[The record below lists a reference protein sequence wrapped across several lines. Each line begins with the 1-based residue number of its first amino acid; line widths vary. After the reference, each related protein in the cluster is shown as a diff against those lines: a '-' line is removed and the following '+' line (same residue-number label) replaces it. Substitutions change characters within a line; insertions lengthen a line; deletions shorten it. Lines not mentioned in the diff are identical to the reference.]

1 MKDLI
6 ARNSMR
12 KMKTRARRFDGLLVL
27 CFFLLLL
34 ATPGIAQKPQIAHA
48 TIPFE
53 FWIGSTQLPAGD
65 YQIEHEVSPDLVFF
79 RLKGGKTANEAYM
92 LPIDEDP
99 VKESDFKL
107 VFKTQNGEH
116 YLYEVW
122 GKYGKRI
129 LTSAYGLSNPTRENR

>member
-1 MKDLI
+1 
-6 ARNSMR
+6 MR
-12 KMKTRARRFDGLLVL
+12 IKKTRAGFNGLLL
-27 CFFLLLL
+27 ICFFLLLL
-34 ATPGIAQKPQIAHA
+34 AAPGFAQKQQIAQAA
-48 TIPFE
+48 IPFQ

-65 YQIEHEVSPDLVFF
+65 YQIEHEVTPNLVFF

-99 VKESDFKL
+99 VKESDYKL

-122 GKYGKRI
+122 GRYGKRV
-129 LTSAYGLSNPTRENR
+129 LTAVYGLPNPTRENRIEIPIVYR

>member
-1 MKDLI
+1 
-6 ARNSMR
+6 
-12 KMKTRARRFDGLLVL
+12 MKTRARLINNFLSV
-27 CFFLLLL
+27 CSVLLLL
-34 ATPGIAQKPQIAHA
+34 ATPGIAQKPRIAQA
-48 TIPFE
+48 TIPFG
-53 FWIGSTQLPAGD
+53 FWIGDNQLPAGD
-65 YQIEHEVSPDLVFF
+65 YQIEHEVSPNLVFF
-79 RLKGGKTANEAYM
+79 RLKGGKAANEAYM

-129 LTSAYGLSNPTRENR
+129 LTAAYGLPNPTRENRVEIPIVYR

>member
-1 MKDLI
+1 MKI
-6 ARNSMR
+6 C
-12 KMKTRARRFDGLLVL
+12 ARRFNGLLLV
-27 CFFLLLL
+27 CPVLLLF
-34 ATPGIAQKPQIAHA
+34 TIAGMAQNQKTAHA

-53 FWIGSTQLPAGD
+53 FWIGNNQLPAGD
-65 YQIEHEVSPDLVFF
+65 YQINHEVSPDLVLF
-79 RLKGGKTANEAYM
+79 RLQGGKGANEAYM
-92 LPIDEDP
+92 LPVNDDP

-129 LTSAYGLSNPTRENR
+129 LTSAYGLPNPARENRVEIPIVYR